1 MVQTPNRPNVKRC
14 SFWDFLVPK
23 DSKGSL
29 CSLFKFSNCQ
39 RLRVYIAR
47 YNVTLFSIVRV
58 IDKGPQSVTNCLS
71 PYGENIITL
80 RVRFICVQG
89 SLTGHCLGKSW
100 TTKIWPA
107 LRSRKNFSISHFA
120 KFTKFRM

>member
-1 MVQTPNRPNVKRC
+1 MVQTPNSPNVKRC

-71 PYGENIITL
+71 PYGENNYLKSKIYLCTGFTHWSLSWEIMDNQDLACAALQKELQHFTL
-80 RVRFICVQG
+80 R
-89 SLTGHCLGKSW
+89 
-100 TTKIWPA
+100 KIY
-107 LRSRKNFSISHFA
+107 KI
-120 KFTKFRM
+120 